1 MRAGSNK
8 IDVRQIDR
16 CDGSSLL
23 KYLKIDWK

>member
-16 CDGSSLL
+16 CDGASLL
-23 KYLKIDWK
+23 K